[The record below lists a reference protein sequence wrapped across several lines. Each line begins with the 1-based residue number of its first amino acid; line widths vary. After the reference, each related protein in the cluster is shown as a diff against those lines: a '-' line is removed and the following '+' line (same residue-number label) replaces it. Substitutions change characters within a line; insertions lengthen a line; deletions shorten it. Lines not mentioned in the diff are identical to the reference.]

1 MKPYLRQQVL
11 SLIHLK
17 DGNFKPCHLKYIF
30 SMSCMR
36 RLFIIILVPWISV
49 KNQTNKNDFAPK
61 SANSKRLKTE
71 IQTPKWQV

>member
-1 MKPYLRQQVL
+1 MAFMKPYLRQQVL

-36 RLFIIILVPWISV
+36 RLFTIILVPWISV
-49 KNQTNKNDFAPK
+49 RTKQIKMILHQRVQNL
-61 SANSKRLKTE
+61 S
-71 IQTPKWQV
+71 V